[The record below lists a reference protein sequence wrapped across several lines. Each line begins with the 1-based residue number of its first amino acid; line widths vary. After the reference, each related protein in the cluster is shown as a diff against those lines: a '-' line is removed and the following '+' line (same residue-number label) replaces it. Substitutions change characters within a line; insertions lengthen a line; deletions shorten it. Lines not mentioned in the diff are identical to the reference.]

1 LKKYILK
8 LFSKT
13 VHWKVDE
20 NRKRNVAN
28 SKILKY
34 LSNILYL
41 LYFFYWFSI
50 EAAYLIWDEVVLS
63 KTVLSNFCPKQPN
76 ESIGGPRASIFE
88 LFIAI
93 LTWPNLT
100 GLNRPLS
107 PFFHPL
113 TLPGYPLFCC
123 LFSEN
128 WKMEIKRSWVELL
141 NFLLVA

>member
-1 LKKYILK
+1 MIDLRG
-8 LFSKT
+8 FS
-13 VHWKVDE
+13 VEIINND
-20 NRKRNVAN
+20 
-28 SKILKY
+28 
-34 LSNILYL
+34 
-41 LYFFYWFSI
+41 YFFFNSFTCTFLTLVWPPI
-50 EAAYLIWDEVVLS
+50 TIDNEASKVPNSSDLPTRDEVVLL
-63 KTVLSNFCPKQPN
+63 KTVLSNFRPKQPN

-88 LFIAI
+88 LFTAI

-128 WKMEIKRSWVELL
+128 WKMEIKRSGVKLL